1 MAAKA
6 QGRHTALLAYRTGCL
21 SQQGRRRPSVPK
33 SPLTFLIFFPSHRTK
48 AYLGNSMGWPVGF
61 CQQEMRGKKKR
72 ERERKGSWDSA
83 GKFLHCLRAAGQW
96 GWCECSHLGAFLVGF
111 FRLKM
116 CFPGCVFCWRANAI
130 LCLFLLGFLVE
141 LPERLLSV

>member
-1 MAAKA
+1 MD
-6 QGRHTALLAYRTGCL
+6 
-21 SQQGRRRPSVPK
+21 SVPFAVLCLLLNA
-33 SPLTFLIFFPSHRTK
+33 S
-48 AYLGNSMGWPVGF
+48 VV
-61 CQQEMRGKKKR
+61 EMEAKGGREKKER